1 MSPPVIESFLH
12 AVRRRLDVGAGMRV
26 FSRVFLAASSAAV
39 LWAVAWRTFGYAAPR
54 PGYAVIAAIGLVAGI
69 VWFVLSKHDLR
80 RAARTADEVF
90 GLKDALVSWLDF
102 HAGHREGEV
111 YQLAE
116 RDLARRVESQ
126 DPGAVP
132 VPGSRRAF
140 TIASALAAIAVG
152 LALLPHGAAVRKR
165 LADEALASQRSR
177 EIEQQVEQAI
187 EEIIKSMSEEEREL
201 LNPSAM
207 REWAKQL
214 EATKDFRENE
224 KQLARLE
231 QQLAKAMQGLEARQ
245 DEAVLKLAADE
256 LAKSSLADVRQLGKQ
271 LEAKDFEKAAAEL
284 KEMKPE
290 AMKKMTPEE
299 LEKLRKNAAKTRD
312 MAKRMADGARR
323 KDFGKMK
330 PGDNRNAK
338 PGDRKAGDEQAM
350 EEMLEELDEQAGDL
364 AEELEKG
371 GEAGDEEQEMA
382 DGVGEK
388 MDGLG
393 KRLGKL
399 GARQK
404 AKGKLDALRR
414 GLGEARQF
422 AQGRA
427 EALGLAAQMQSNM
440 PGGLKPGTG
449 SDQTRRQD
457 RDDFKDNGNMT
468 QLKGNQTG
476 EGPSSTTTES
486 AESGTGVAGRA
497 NVAKQREFKQ
507 QLESLVHRDDI
518 PESLKLGVREYFEKV
533 HETDTPE
540 K

>member
-1 MSPPVIESFLH
+1 MSLSVIESFLH
-12 AVRRRLDVGAGMRV
+12 AVRRRLDGGARMRV
-26 FSRVFLAASSAAV
+26 ISRVFLAASVSAL
-39 LWAVAWRTFGYAAPR
+39 LWAVAWRVFGYAAPL
-54 PGYAVIAAIGLVAGI
+54 PGYAVIAALAVIAAI
-69 VWFVLSKHDLR
+69 VRLILSRHDVHA
-80 RAARTADEVF
+80 AARSADGVF
-90 GLKDALVSWLDF
+90 HLKDALVSWLDF
-102 HAGHREGEV
+102 RAHKREGEV
-111 YQLAE
+111 YQLAG
-116 RDLARRVESQ
+116 RDLARLVETKDVTS
-126 DPGAVP
+126 VP
-132 VPGSRRAF
+132 VPKCRRVF
-140 TIASALAAIAVG
+140 TAASLVAVAAVG
-152 LALLPHGAAVRKR
+152 LALLPHSAAVRKR
-165 LADEALASQRSR
+165 LADEELASQRSK
-177 EIEQQVEQAI
+177 EIEKQVEEAI
-187 EEIIKSMSEEEREL
+187 EEIIKSMSEEEREML
-201 LNPSAM
+201 KPAAL

-231 QQLAKAMQGLEARQ
+231 QQIAKAMQGLEARQ

-271 LEAKDFEKAAAEL
+271 LDAKDFEKAAQEM
-284 KEMKPE
+284 KDMKPE

-299 LEKLRKNAAKTRD
+299 LEQLRKNAAKTRD

-338 PGDRKAGDEQAM
+338 PGAANEQAM
-350 EEMLEELDEQAGDL
+350 DEMLEELDEDARDL
-364 AEELEKG
+364 AEELED
-371 GEAGDEEQEMA
+371 GEEADEDAEEMA
-382 DGVGEK
+382 GELGEK

-414 GLGEARQF
+414 GLGDARQF
-422 AQGRA
+422 AQGRTQS
-427 EALGLAAQMQSNM
+427 LGLAQMQSQS

-449 SDQTRRQD
+449 SDQSRRKE
-457 RDDFKDNGNMT
+457 RDEFKDNGNMT

-476 EGPSSTTTES
+476 EGPSSSSVES
-486 AESGTGVAGRA
+486 AESGSGVAGRA

-507 QLESLVHRDDI
+507 QFESLVHRDDI
-518 PESLKLGVREYFEKV
+518 PEALKLGVREYFEKV
-533 HETDTPE
+533 HETDTSE